1 MEPWVQSVDLHLEC
15 YCKLHVCQPAVD
27 VTVYHN
33 GYHGDLNET
42 VFVGKVV
49 EAGQNLVQVAY
60 ECLMKEIAIGRSCG
74 VGLSGGAANS
84 VCERRYFVHVCTCWV
99 VNVRRYMGEW
109 HLSSW
114 IHIEQI

>member
-1 MEPWVQSVDLHLEC
+1 M
-15 YCKLHVCQPAVD
+15 CQPVVD

-42 VFVGKVV
+42 VFVGKVD

-74 VGLSGGAANS
+74 VGLLGGDVGS
-84 VCERRYFVHVCTCWV
+84 VCERRYTVFCTY
-99 VNVRRYMGEW
+99 VRTCERI
-109 HLSSW
+109 LS
-114 IHIEQI
+114 